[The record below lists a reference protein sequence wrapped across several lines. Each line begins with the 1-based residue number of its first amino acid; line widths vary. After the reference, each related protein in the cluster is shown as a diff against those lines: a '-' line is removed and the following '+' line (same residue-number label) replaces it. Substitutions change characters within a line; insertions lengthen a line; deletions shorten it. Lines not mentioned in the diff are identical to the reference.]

1 MKHGV
6 RIPAFF
12 FVLIG
17 LLLFSF
23 TANSNQL
30 AKSSSSSDQ
39 LITNSSTEDVYEGP
53 RLRINVPARELYL
66 YDANDKL
73 VKKYKIAVGRSIF
86 PTPIGRRWMNVIV
99 WNPWWIPPKSG
110 WAENDKPTPPGPR
123 NPLGPVKMKLNSA
136 IMIHGTSKPSSIGRA
151 ASHGCM
157 RMHSDQAKELARY
170 IQKSMTELIDA
181 ELFEKYEDQSR
192 RSFHVNLEQHVP
204 VDIVYEVVEIKGN
217 KLYVYQDIY
226 YRVKD
231 KAKLIVEKLIEKGYD
246 PEDIDMDYVKSWV
259 KKTNN
264 ADVSLN
270 ISKLIA
276 MKHNQTLVE
285 FAYQQ

>member
-1 MKHGV
+1 MKHSV

-23 TANSNQL
+23 TANANKL
-30 AKSSSSSDQ
+30 AKSNSTSDQ
-39 LITNSSTEDVYEGP
+39 LITESDKEDAYEGP
-53 RLRINVPARELYL
+53 RLKINVPARQLYL
-66 YDANDKL
+66 YDENDEL
-73 VKKYKIAVGRSIF
+73 VEKYDIAVGRSIF

-99 WNPWWIPPKSG
+99 WNPWWIPPKSA
-110 WAENDKPTPPGPR
+110 WAEKDKPTPPGPR

-157 RMHSDQAKELARY
+157 RMHSEKAKELARY

-181 ELFEKYEDQSR
+181 ELFEKYEEQSR
-192 RSFHVNLEQHVP
+192 RSFHVNLKQHVP

-217 KLYVYQDIY
+217 KLYVYQDVY

-231 KAKLIVEKLIEKGYD
+231 KAKLIVNKLQEEGYD
-246 PEDIDMDYVKSWV
+246 PEDIDMDYVRKWV
-259 KKTNN
+259 KKSKK
-264 ADVSLN
+264 ADLSLN

-276 MKHNQTLVE
+276 MKHNKELTD
-285 FAYQQ
+285 FAYNQ